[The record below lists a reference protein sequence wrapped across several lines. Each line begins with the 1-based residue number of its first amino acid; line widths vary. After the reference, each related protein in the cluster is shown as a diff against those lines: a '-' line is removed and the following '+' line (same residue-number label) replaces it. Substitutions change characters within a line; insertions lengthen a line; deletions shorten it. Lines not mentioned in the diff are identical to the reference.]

1 MTFPQYYYCILSCKC
16 HICVKQF
23 YDERLHE
30 KNICKKHLFVFWFL
44 VKDFIFQDKFYKIQN
59 IN

>member
-1 MTFPQYYYCILSCKC
+1 MSHLC
-16 HICVKQF
+16 KQF

-30 KNICKKHLFVFWFL
+30 KTFAKQIIFFLFL
-44 VKDFIFQDKFYKIQN
+44 DKDFNFQDKFYKIQN